1 MQDKTIYYKVAEHV
15 FSVEASDAILSQ
27 MSNYAPFVTD
37 AVDTPTFS
45 LAVLCDTDA
54 PAYTEETRQEE
65 EGQAIIC
72 GRTAEGLPTFDF
84 WLFGKCAGILVCE
97 KDFRKANLFIQQGR
111 EIPTLVAM
119 RTKEQSSKCCPPA
132 FAGMTEKNTRM
143 TEEGAQ
149 KVTHLDTFA
158 VNNSLMVL
166 YSLATANLQ
175 TALFHAAVIR
185 NKERG
190 YLFLGK
196 SGTGKSTHARLWL
209 QYNKGSTLLNDDNPV
224 VRLFKGEDGKISTKV
239 YGSPWSG
246 KTPCYRNEVV
256 DVGGFVLLSQAP
268 FNKISRLKGVA
279 AYAALVPCISGMRWD
294 KEIANGIHQ
303 TENALASH
311 VPVWYLECL
320 PDEAAAKLCQ
330 ETIA

>member
-1 MQDKTIYYKVAEHV
+1 
-15 FSVEASDAILSQ
+15 
-27 MSNYAPFVTD
+27 
-37 AVDTPTFS
+37 
-45 LAVLCDTDA
+45 
-54 PAYTEETRQEE
+54 
-65 EGQAIIC
+65 
-72 GRTAEGLPTFDF
+72 
-84 WLFGKCAGILVCE
+84 
-97 KDFRKANLFIQQGR
+97 
-111 EIPTLVAM
+111 
-119 RTKEQSSKCCPPA
+119 
-132 FAGMTEKNTRM
+132 MTEKNTGM
-143 TEEGAQ
+143 TEEGTQ

-209 QYNKGSTLLNDDNPV
+209 QYNEGSTLLNDDNPV

-303 TENALASH
+303 TENALASN

>member
-1 MQDKTIYYKVAEHV
+1 MQDKTIYYKVAEHI

-45 LAVLCDTDA
+45 LAVLCDTNA

-65 EGQAIIC
+65 EGQVIIC

-111 EIPTLVAM
+111 EI
-119 RTKEQSSKCCPPA
+119 SA
-132 FAGMTEKNTRM
+132 FAGM

-166 YSLATANLQ
+166 YSLATAGLQ

-209 QYNKGSTLLNDDNPV
+209 QYNEGSTLLNDDNPV

-303 TENALASH
+303 TENALASN

-320 PDEAAAKLCQ
+320 PDGAAAKLCQ